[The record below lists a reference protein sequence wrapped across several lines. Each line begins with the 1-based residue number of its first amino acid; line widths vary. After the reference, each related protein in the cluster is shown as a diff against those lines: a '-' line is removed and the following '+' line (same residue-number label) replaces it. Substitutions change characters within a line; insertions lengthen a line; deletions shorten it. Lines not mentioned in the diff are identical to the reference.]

1 MKHFKKN
8 LAEYLFLF
16 WVGGSV
22 YVEIEL
28 LYRGYT
34 HWSMFILAG
43 IVFITVGWM
52 NEYIFDWHTQ
62 FGWQVLIATLW
73 ATGLEYVCGVI
84 LRHFG
89 LQVWDYSNVP
99 LNVDGLIC
107 VPFMSVWA
115 VLMVVAIV
123 IDDIIKFYF
132 FEGSRPHYHIGKHC
146 VQLCPIELN

>member
-1 MKHFKKN
+1 MKTFKKN

-16 WVGGSV
+16 WLGGSV
-22 YVEIEL
+22 YIEIEL

-34 HWSMFILAG
+34 HWSMFVLAG

-52 NEYIFDWHTQ
+52 NECIFDWYTR
-62 FGWQVLIATLW
+62 FSWQVLIATLW
-73 ATGLEYVCGVI
+73 ATGLEYTCGVI

-107 VPFMSVWA
+107 VPFMFVWA
-115 VLMVVAIV
+115 MLMVVAIIV
-123 IDDIIKFYF
+123 DDIIKFYF
-132 FEGSRPHYHIGKHC
+132 FEGSRPHYHLGKHC
-146 VQLCPIELN
+146 IQLCPIELN

>member
-1 MKHFKKN
+1 MKNFKKN

-22 YVEIEL
+22 YIEIEL

-34 HWSMFILAG
+34 HWSMFDLAG

-52 NEYIFDWHTQ
+52 NECIFDWHTQ

-73 ATGLEYVCGVI
+73 DTGLEYTCGVI

-107 VPFMSVWA
+107 VPFMFIGA

-123 IDDIIKFYF
+123 VDDIIKFYF
-132 FEGSRPHYHIGKHC
+132 FEGSRPHYHLGKHC
-146 VQLCPIELN
+146 IQLCPIELN

>member
-1 MKHFKKN
+1 MKNFKKN

-22 YVEIEL
+22 YIEIEL

-34 HWSMFILAG
+34 HWSMFVLAG
-43 IVFITVGWM
+43 IVFVTVGWM
-52 NEYIFDWHTQ
+52 NECIFDWHTQ

-73 ATGLEYVCGVI
+73 DTGLEYTCGVI

-107 VPFMSVWA
+107 VPFMFIWA

-123 IDDIIKFYF
+123 VDDIIKFYF
-132 FEGSRPHYHIGKHC
+132 FEGSRPHYHLGKHC
-146 VQLCPIELN
+146 IQLCPIELN

>member
-1 MKHFKKN
+1 MKNFKKN

-22 YVEIEL
+22 YIEIEL

-34 HWSMFILAG
+34 HWSMFVLAG
-43 IVFITVGWM
+43 TVFVTVGWM
-52 NEYIFDWHTQ
+52 NECIFDWHTQ
-62 FGWQVLIATLW
+62 FSWQVLIATLW
-73 ATGLEYVCGVI
+73 ATGLEYTCGVI

-107 VPFMSVWA
+107 VPFMFVWA

-123 IDDIIKFYF
+123 VDDIIKFFF
-132 FEGSRPHYHIGKHC
+132 FEGSQPHYHLGKHC
-146 VQLCPIELN
+146 IQLCQIELN